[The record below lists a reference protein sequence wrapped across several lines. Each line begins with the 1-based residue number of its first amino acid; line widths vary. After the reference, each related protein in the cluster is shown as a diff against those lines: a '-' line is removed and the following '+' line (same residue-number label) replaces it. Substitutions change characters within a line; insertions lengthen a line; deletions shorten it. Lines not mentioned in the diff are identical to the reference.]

1 VQAGDA
7 QYTLDF
13 RHKEPIYMQPLVGL
27 APPVP
32 WLQFH
37 LLWFCCL
44 GAWWCAGQLALQ
56 TRTAQA
62 QTAGLIEAEE
72 AAFQRAVASVAASV
86 VQIETFGG
94 LERVGE
100 ELVAEGPSTGTIV
113 EADGWIISSLYSFR
127 QQPASILVSLP
138 GGQRVAAR
146 IVARDFS
153 REVAL
158 LKVETDQQLPVA
170 AYVPKSSLAVG
181 QWTVALGKTY
191 DKQHVSQSVG
201 IISAVD
207 RAYGKAVQTD
217 SKISP
222 INYGGPLIDLTGR
235 IIGILSPISPGA
247 FLEGDSSQLY
257 DSGIGFAIPMEDIV
271 ERLPLLKTGVDIQSG
286 KLGIVSA
293 DQNELVGPVRI
304 TGTAPGSPAAK
315 SQLQAG
321 DVIVAAGGRPV
332 TLLAHLKH
340 ALGPVDA
347 GQTIQIEVERE
358 GQRLTIEPTLSDKIP
373 VYRRR
378 YLGLRLSPSEQGLVI
393 ESLEPG
399 SPAALSSLAV
409 GETIT
414 HCNGESLTEREGLL
428 SQLAVAELD
437 EPLRLQVLPIGVE
450 PQAERAKEK
459 EPAGENR
466 ESEVQGREV
475 TILPTTWPEELADAL
490 PKIDASI
497 EENMVPDVVEVLLG
511 DFPNKSFAIIPPL
524 ADRRSLGLLV
534 VFPEPGELDREKTLA
549 YWSNFCRDYGWI
561 VAVVTSGNPRG
572 WTREEVELAGRVM
585 GRLGNSYQID
595 KSRTVLAGL
604 GVGGRMALAAALTEG
619 QRTAGALIVGT
630 ELSRFTWPRQN
641 APLQSL
647 DFLFV
652 GQAQRLG
659 PIAQSLNDMGYA
671 ANTLHPNNLDVSK
684 WDTLPTQEIQRWL
697 EGLGRL

>member
-1 VQAGDA
+1 MVN
-7 QYTLDF
+7 TLDS
-13 RHKEPIYMQPLVGL
+13 RHEENIYMQHISGLARHIPWLAFHLQWLCSVGL
-27 APPVP
+27 
-32 WLQFH
+32 L
-37 LLWFCCL
+37 CCAEV
-44 GAWWCAGQLALQ
+44 GLQ
-56 TRTAQA
+56 TRTARA
-62 QTAGLIEAEE
+62 QTAALIEAEE

-113 EADGWIISSLYSFR
+113 GADGWIISSLYSFR

-138 GGQRVAAR
+138 GGQRAAAH

-153 REVAL
+153 RELAL
-158 LKVETDQQLPVA
+158 LKVETDQTLPVA
-170 AYVPKSSLAVG
+170 AAAPKSSLAVG

-191 DKQHVSQSVG
+191 DKLHVSQSVG
-201 IISAVD
+201 IISALD
-207 RAYGKAVQTD
+207 RAYGKAIQTD
-217 SKISP
+217 AKISP

-235 IIGILSPISPGA
+235 IVGILSPISPGT

-257 DSGIGFAIPMEDIV
+257 DSGIGFAIPMQDIV
-271 ERLPLLKTGVDIQSG
+271 QRLPSLKAGEDIQSG

-315 SQLQAG
+315 SQILAG

-332 TLLAHLKH
+332 SLLAHLKH
-340 ALGPVDA
+340 ALGPVDS
-347 GQTIQIEVERE
+347 GQTIQIEVERA
-358 GQRLTIEPTLSDKIP
+358 GQRLTIEPTLTDKIP

-378 YLGLRLSPSEQGLVI
+378 YLGVRLSATEQGLVI

-399 SPAALSSLAV
+399 SPAAQSSLSV

-414 HCNGESLTEREGLL
+414 HCNGELLTDRGGLL
-428 SQLAVAELD
+428 TQLAVAELD
-437 EPLRLQVLPIGVE
+437 QPLTLQVLALRAE
-450 PQAERAKEK
+450 PHAEQANDKG
-459 EPAGENR
+459 PADENR
-466 ESEVQGREV
+466 TPESQTREV
-475 TILPTTWPEELADAL
+475 KILATTWPEGLAEAM
-490 PKIDASI
+490 PKIDERI
-497 EENMVPDVVEVLLG
+497 EENMAPEVVEVLLG

-524 ADRRSLGLLV
+524 ADSRSLGLLI
-534 VFPEPGELDREKTLA
+534 VFPEPGDLDREKTLA
-549 YWSNFCRDYGWI
+549 YWSDFCRDYGWI
-561 VAVVTSGNPRG
+561 VAVVTSGSPRG
-572 WTREEVELAGRVM
+572 WTREEVELAGRVI

-604 GVGGRMALAAALTEG
+604 GVGGRMALAASLTEG
-619 QRTAGALIVGT
+619 QRTAGTLIVGT

-652 GQAQRLG
+652 GEAQRLG
-659 PIAQSLNDMGYA
+659 PIALSLNEMGYA
-671 ANTLHPNNLDVSK
+671 ANTLHPNNLEVSK
-684 WDTLPTQEIQRWL
+684 WDTLPALDIQRWL